1 MASAGYND
9 SKYFK
14 GVKQYRN
21 SNATLKKV
29 FATVHLVA
37 KQHQSG
43 MLYVLCLCRYFST
56 SRFIFKVETMQYSSS
71 FRKPIFFFLNF
82 SNLRDTSQEV
92 NIYVE
97 EATWKPDYQLKQP
110 FRNKRAYIY
119 SLYAASPRVE
129 ISFDEAFLFS

>member
-1 MASAGYND
+1 M
-9 SKYFK
+9 
-14 GVKQYRN
+14 
-21 SNATLKKV
+21 
-29 FATVHLVA
+29 HLVA

-43 MLYVLCLCRYFST
+43 MLYVLCLCIYFST

-82 SNLRDTSQEV
+82 SNLRDKSQEV

-119 SLYAASPRVE
+119 SLYTASPRVE

>member
-1 MASAGYND
+1 MMASAGYDD

-14 GVKQYRN
+14 DVKHYRN
-21 SNATLKKV
+21 SNATLKKS
-29 FATVHLVA
+29 FCHCAFSCKATSKWDVICFV
-37 KQHQSG
+37 S
-43 MLYVLCLCRYFST
+43 RYFST

-82 SNLRDTSQEV
+82 SNLRDKSQEV

-119 SLYAASPRVE
+119 SLYTASPRVE